1 MKIYDYGKTKN
12 CLICGNIDGN
22 FDRFIKTVIG
32 SLRNLKSYVVETHPK
47 EIERQER
54 LAKKREEE
62 NRNGIGGLF
71 GGPAVPHY
79 APRPSRLKKM
89 PKMMNCGYNLTE
101 TVIIVDG
108 CNGFGE
114 RDLKYYHDKLE
125 MFNKVLADNNTHV
138 LFVRGNDDPKY
149 FEDALI
155 DLSNIK
161 TIQDYSV
168 IKLSK
173 FNCLCIGGCVSLDRT
188 WRMEQEKRIGRKMYW
203 ENERM
208 NYNEEDI
215 DKIIKDYN
223 IACVVTSSCPSF
235 AFPGM
240 NSFKYSTWA
249 SKDKNI
255 IKDMTEERMAMDK
268 IYNKIV
274 ENNKKPYIWTY
285 SRYKSSNQNMINDIL
300 FQSLNPFQFLHF
312 NETASSFFK
321 VDFSKMLK
329 ENEYVADSFD
339 KKMKTHAFTYND
351 PFADEDIGEPME
363 GEEMIDE
370 ANNPEAEGNEADRD
384 FIDEILAEEDRDG
397 HAGTAVEQ
405 VRADNV
411 WQALDAPIEW
421 NPGRYAI
428 YDDGT
433 MRRATADAVV
443 VDHDSVI
450 NPTAETV
457 RGIRDELDRLTAE
470 LASRYVVNNNEN
482 MAYAAPA
489 DVRAPVV
496 GNATATIT
504 TTDDGEGR
512 G

>member
-1 MKIYDYGKTKN
+1 MKVYDYGKTKN

-22 FDRFIKTVIG
+22 FDRFIKTVVG
-32 SLRNLKSYVVETHPK
+32 SLRNLKSYAVETHPK

-62 NRNGIGGLF
+62 SRNGIGGLF
-71 GGPAVPHY
+71 GAPAAPHY
-79 APRPSRLKKM
+79 APRRSSPKKM
-89 PKMMNCGYNLTE
+89 PKMMNCGYNLTD

-155 DLSNIK
+155 DFSNIK

-208 NYNEEDI
+208 NYNEADI
-215 DKIIKDYN
+215 DNILKDYN
-223 IACVVTSSCPSF
+223 IACVVTTTCPSF

-240 NSFKYSTWA
+240 NAYKHSVWA
-249 SKDKNI
+249 SKDKAI
-255 IKDMTEERMAMDK
+255 INDMTEERVVMDK
-268 IYNKIV
+268 LYNKLV

-285 SRYKSSNQNMINDIL
+285 SRFKNNNQNMINDIL
-300 FQSLNPFQFLHF
+300 FQSLNPFQFFHF
-312 NETASSFFK
+312 NDTASSFFK
-321 VDFSKMLK
+321 VDFSKILK
-329 ENEYVADSFD
+329 ENEYVADSLD
-339 KKMKTHAFTYND
+339 KRVNARAFTYND
-351 PFADEDIGEPME
+351 PFVDDIDEPME
-363 GEEMIDE
+363 DEEMIE
-370 ANNPEAEGNEADRD
+370 EGNTEDGDVAERD
-384 FIDEILAEEDRDG
+384 FIDEMLAEEDRDD
-397 HAGTAVEQ
+397 HAGMAVEQ

-411 WQALDAPIEW
+411 WHAMDAPIAW

-457 RGIRDELDRLTAE
+457 GEIPRDIREALNRATAE
-470 LASRYVVNNNEN
+470 LASRYV
-482 MAYAAPA
+482 A
-489 DVRAPVV
+489 
-496 GNATATIT
+496 T
-504 TTDDGEGR
+504 TTDDGEGH

>member
-1 MKIYDYGKTKN
+1 MKVYDYGKTKN

-22 FDRFIKTVIG
+22 FDRFIKTVVG

-54 LAKKREEE
+54 LARKREEDSH
-62 NRNGIGGLF
+62 NGAGGIF
-71 GGPAVPHY
+71 GGQAAPHY
-79 APRPSRLKKM
+79 APRPTRLKKM
-89 PKMMNCGYNLTE
+89 PKMIDCGYNLTGA
-101 TVIIVDG
+101 VIIVDG

-173 FNCLCIGGCVSLDRT
+173 FNCLCIGGFVSLDRT

-208 NYNEEDI
+208 QYNEEDI
-215 DKIIKDYN
+215 DKILKEYN
-223 IACVVTSSCPSF
+223 IACVVTASCPSF
-235 AFPGM
+235 AYPGM

-249 SKDKNI
+249 SNDKTV
-255 IKDMTEERMAMDK
+255 IKDITEERMFMDK

-274 ENNKKPYIWTY
+274 ENNKKPYIWAY
-285 SRYKSSNQNMINDIL
+285 SRFKNSNQNMINDIL
-300 FQSLNPFQFLHF
+300 FQSLNSFQFFHF
-312 NETASSFFK
+312 NNAASSFFK
-321 VDFSKMLK
+321 IDFSKMLK
-329 ENEYVADSFD
+329 ENEYVADSFE
-339 KKMKTHAFTYND
+339 KKITAHAFTYND
-351 PFADEDIGEPME
+351 PFADEDIGDAME
-363 GEEMIDE
+363 DEEMIDE
-370 ANNPEAEGNEADRD
+370 ENIPEEDGNNEAERD
-384 FIDEILAEEDRDG
+384 FIGEMLAAEEDN
-397 HAGTAVEQ
+397 
-405 VRADNV
+405 NV
-411 WQALDAPIEW
+411 PIAW

-433 MRRATADAVV
+433 MRRAANAAVIDHDEIFRPNEEAVRGMREEIDRFTAEMIASTTITADNPATLRGAVA
-443 VDHDSVI
+443 DA
-450 NPTAETV
+450 T
-457 RGIRDELDRLTAE
+457 RGA
-470 LASRYVVNNNEN
+470 
-482 MAYAAPA
+482 MA
-489 DVRAPVV
+489 
-496 GNATATIT
+496 
-504 TTDDGEGR
+504 TDDGEGH

>member
-1 MKIYDYGKTKN
+1 MKVYDYGKTKN

-22 FDRFIKTVIG
+22 FDRFIKTVVG

-62 NRNGIGGLF
+62 RRNGIGGLF
-71 GGPAVPHY
+71 GAPAAPHY
-79 APRPSRLKKM
+79 APRRSSPKKM
-89 PKMMNCGYNLTE
+89 PKMMNCGYNLTD

-155 DLSNIK
+155 DFSNIK

-208 NYNEEDI
+208 NYNEADI
-215 DKIIKDYN
+215 DNILKDYN

-235 AFPGM
+235 AYPGM

-249 SKDKNI
+249 SKDKTV
-255 IKDMTEERMAMDK
+255 IKDITEERMIMDK

-285 SRYKSSNQNMINDIL
+285 SRFENSNQNMINDIL
-300 FQSLNPFQFLHF
+300 FQSLNPFQFFHF
-312 NETASSFFK
+312 NDTASSFFK
-321 VDFSKMLK
+321 VDFSKILK
-329 ENEYVADSFD
+329 ENEYVADSLD
-339 KKMKTHAFTYND
+339 KRVNARAFTYND
-351 PFADEDIGEPME
+351 PFVDDIDEPME
-363 GEEMIDE
+363 DEEMIE
-370 ANNPEAEGNEADRD
+370 EGNTEDGDVAERD
-384 FIDEILAEEDRDG
+384 FIDEMLAEEDRDD
-397 HAGTAVEQ
+397 HAGMAVEQ

-411 WQALDAPIEW
+411 WHAMDAPIAW

-457 RGIRDELDRLTAE
+457 GEIPRDIREALNRATAE
-470 LASRYVVNNNEN
+470 LASRYV
-482 MAYAAPA
+482 A
-489 DVRAPVV
+489 
-496 GNATATIT
+496 T
-504 TTDDGEGR
+504 TTDDGEGH

>member
-1 MKIYDYGKTKN
+1 MKVYDYGKTKN

-22 FDRFIKTVIG
+22 FDRFIKTVVG

-54 LAKKREEE
+54 LARKREEE
-62 NRNGIGGLF
+62 SHNGGGGIF
-71 GGPAVPHY
+71 GGPAPHY
-79 APRPSRLKKM
+79 APRPTRLKKM
-89 PKMMNCGYNLTE
+89 PKMMNCGYNLTD

-208 NYNEEDI
+208 QYNEEDI
-215 DKIIKDYN
+215 DNILKDYN

-235 AFPGM
+235 AYPGM

-249 SKDKNI
+249 SKDKTV
-255 IKDMTEERMAMDK
+255 IKDITEERMIMDK

-285 SRYKSSNQNMINDIL
+285 SRFKNSNQNMINDIL
-300 FQSLNPFQFLHF
+300 FQSLNPFQFFHF
-312 NETASSFFK
+312 NDTASSFFK

-329 ENEYVADSFD
+329 ENEYVADSFE
-339 KKMKTHAFTYND
+339 KKMKAHAFTYND

-363 GEEMIDE
+363 DEEMIDE
-370 ANNPEAEGNEADRD
+370 ENIPEAEGDEADRD
-384 FIDEILAEEDRDG
+384 FIDEILAEEDNNGRDNG
-397 HAGTAVEQ
+397 EGVAAG
-405 VRADNV
+405 DGI
-411 WQALDAPIEW
+411 WQALDAPIPW

-433 MRRATADAVV
+433 MRRANNNVV
-443 VDHDSVI
+443 IDHDEVI
-450 NPTAETV
+450 RPNEETV
-457 RGIRDELDRLTAE
+457 RGMRDELDRLTAE
-470 LASRYVVNNNEN
+470 LASTITVNNDN
-482 MAYAAPA
+482 MIYYDPA
-489 DVRAPVV
+489 TLRGAVAE
-496 GNATATIT
+496 ATRGAMA
-504 TTDDGEGR
+504 TDDGEGH

>member
-1 MKIYDYGKTKN
+1 
-12 CLICGNIDGN
+12 
-22 FDRFIKTVIG
+22 
-32 SLRNLKSYVVETHPK
+32 
-47 EIERQER
+47 
-54 LAKKREEE
+54 
-62 NRNGIGGLF
+62 
-71 GGPAVPHY
+71 
-79 APRPSRLKKM
+79 
-89 PKMMNCGYNLTE
+89 MNCGYNLTD

-155 DLSNIK
+155 DFSNIK

-208 NYNEEDI
+208 NYNEADI
-215 DKIIKDYN
+215 DNILKDYN

-235 AFPGM
+235 AYPGM

-249 SKDKNI
+249 SKDKTV
-255 IKDMTEERMAMDK
+255 IKDITEERMIMDK

-285 SRYKSSNQNMINDIL
+285 SRFENSNQNMINDIL
-300 FQSLNPFQFLHF
+300 FQSLNPFQFFHF
-312 NETASSFFK
+312 NDTASSFFK
-321 VDFSKMLK
+321 VDFSKILK
-329 ENEYVADSFD
+329 ENEYVADSLD
-339 KKMKTHAFTYND
+339 KRVNARAFTYND
-351 PFADEDIGEPME
+351 PFVDDIDEPME
-363 GEEMIDE
+363 DEEMIE
-370 ANNPEAEGNEADRD
+370 EGNTEDGDVADRD
-384 FIDEILAEEDRDG
+384 FIDEMLAEEDRDD
-397 HAGTAVEQ
+397 HAGMAVEQ

-411 WQALDAPIEW
+411 WHAMDAPIAW

-457 RGIRDELDRLTAE
+457 GEIPRDIREALNRATAE
-470 LASRYVVNNNEN
+470 LASRYV
-482 MAYAAPA
+482 A
-489 DVRAPVV
+489 
-496 GNATATIT
+496 T
-504 TTDDGEGR
+504 TTDDGEGH

>member
-1 MKIYDYGKTKN
+1 MKVYDYGKTKN

-22 FDRFIKTVIG
+22 FDRFIKTVVG
-32 SLRNLKSYVVETHPK
+32 SLRNLKSYAVETHPK

-62 NRNGIGGLF
+62 SRNGIGGLF
-71 GGPAVPHY
+71 GAPAAPHY
-79 APRPSRLKKM
+79 APRRSSPKKM
-89 PKMMNCGYNLTE
+89 PKMMNCGYNLTD

-155 DLSNIK
+155 DFSNIK

-208 NYNEEDI
+208 NYNEADI
-215 DKIIKDYN
+215 DNILKDYN

-235 AFPGM
+235 AYPGM

-249 SKDKNI
+249 SKDKTV
-255 IKDMTEERMAMDK
+255 IKDITEERMIMDK

-285 SRYKSSNQNMINDIL
+285 SRFENSNQNMINDIL
-300 FQSLNPFQFLHF
+300 FQSLNPFQFFHF
-312 NETASSFFK
+312 NDTASSFFK
-321 VDFSKMLK
+321 VDFSKILK
-329 ENEYVADSFD
+329 ENEYVADLLD
-339 KKMKTHAFTYND
+339 KRVNARAFTYND
-351 PFADEDIGEPME
+351 PFVDDIDEPME
-363 GEEMIDE
+363 DEEMIE
-370 ANNPEAEGNEADRD
+370 EGNTEDGDVAERD
-384 FIDEILAEEDRDG
+384 FIDEMLAEEDRDD
-397 HAGTAVEQ
+397 HAGMAVEQ

-411 WQALDAPIEW
+411 WHAMDAPIAW

-457 RGIRDELDRLTAE
+457 GEIPRDIREALNRATAE
-470 LASRYVVNNNEN
+470 LASRYV
-482 MAYAAPA
+482 A
-489 DVRAPVV
+489 
-496 GNATATIT
+496 T
-504 TTDDGEGR
+504 TTDDREGH

>member
-1 MKIYDYGKTKN
+1 MKVYDYGKTKN

-22 FDRFIKTVIG
+22 FDRFIKTVVG
-32 SLRNLKSYVVETHPK
+32 SLRNLKSYAVETHPK

-62 NRNGIGGLF
+62 SRNGIGGLF
-71 GGPAVPHY
+71 GAPAAPHY
-79 APRPSRLKKM
+79 APRRSSPKKM
-89 PKMMNCGYNLTE
+89 PKMMNCGYNLTD

-155 DLSNIK
+155 DFSNIK

-208 NYNEEDI
+208 NYNEADI
-215 DKIIKDYN
+215 DNILKDYN

-235 AFPGM
+235 AYPGM

-249 SKDKNI
+249 SKDKTV
-255 IKDMTEERMAMDK
+255 IKDITEERMIMDK

-285 SRYKSSNQNMINDIL
+285 SRFENSNQNMINDIL
-300 FQSLNPFQFLHF
+300 FQSLNPFQFFHF
-312 NETASSFFK
+312 NDTASSFFK
-321 VDFSKMLK
+321 VDFSKILK
-329 ENEYVADSFD
+329 ENEYVADSLD
-339 KKMKTHAFTYND
+339 KRVNARAFTYND
-351 PFADEDIGEPME
+351 PFVDDIDEPME
-363 GEEMIDE
+363 DEEMIE
-370 ANNPEAEGNEADRD
+370 EGNTEDGDVAERD
-384 FIDEILAEEDRDG
+384 FIDEMLAEEDRDD
-397 HAGTAVEQ
+397 HAGMAVEQ

-411 WQALDAPIEW
+411 WHAMDAPIAW

-457 RGIRDELDRLTAE
+457 GEIPRDIREALNRATAE
-470 LASRYVVNNNEN
+470 LASRYV
-482 MAYAAPA
+482 A
-489 DVRAPVV
+489 
-496 GNATATIT
+496 T
-504 TTDDGEGR
+504 TTDDGEGH

>member
-1 MKIYDYGKTKN
+1 MKVYDYGKTKN

-22 FDRFIKTVIG
+22 FDRFIKTVVG

-54 LAKKREEE
+54 LARKREEE
-62 NRNGIGGLF
+62 SNNGRVGIF
-71 GGPAVPHY
+71 GGPHY
-79 APRPSRLKKM
+79 TPRPTRLKKM
-89 PKMMNCGYNLTE
+89 PKMTNCGYNLTD

-168 IKLSK
+168 IKLNK

-208 NYNEEDI
+208 QYNEEDI
-215 DKIIKDYN
+215 DKILKEYN
-223 IACVVTSSCPSF
+223 IACVVTASCPSF
-235 AFPGM
+235 AYPGM
-240 NSFKYSTWA
+240 NSFKHSTWA
-249 SKDKNI
+249 SKDKTV
-255 IKDMTEERMAMDK
+255 IKDITEERMIMDK

-274 ENNKKPYIWTY
+274 ENNKKPYIWAY
-285 SRYKSSNQNMINDIL
+285 SRFKNSNQNMINDIL
-300 FQSLNPFQFLHF
+300 FQSLNSFQFFHF
-312 NETASSFFK
+312 NVTASSFFK

-329 ENEYVADSFD
+329 ENEYVADSFE
-339 KKMKTHAFTYND
+339 KKMKAHAFTYND
-351 PFADEDIGEPME
+351 PFADEDIGEPMDD
-363 GEEMIDE
+363 EEMIDE
-370 ANNPEAEGNEADRD
+370 ENIPEAEGDEAERD
-384 FIDEILAEEDRDG
+384 FIDEMLAEEDNNRRD
-397 HAGTAVEQ
+397 AGENIGVG
-405 VRADNV
+405 DGM
-411 WQALDAPIEW
+411 WQAMDAPIAW

-433 MRRATADAVV
+433 MRRATNAAVI
-443 VDHDSVI
+443 DHDEVLLP
-450 NPTAETV
+450 NEETV
-457 RGIRDELDRLTAE
+457 RGMRDELDRLTAE
-470 LASRYVVNNNEN
+470 LANTITVNNTNN
-482 MAYAAPA
+482 MIYYDQATPRRAVA
-489 DVRAPVV
+489 D
-496 GNATATIT
+496 ATRGAMA
-504 TTDDGEGR
+504 TDDGEGH

>member
-1 MKIYDYGKTKN
+1 MKIYDYGKIKS

-22 FDRFIKTVIG
+22 FDRFIKTVVG

-54 LAKKREEE
+54 LARKREEE
-62 NRNGIGGLF
+62 SHNGGGGIF
-71 GGPAVPHY
+71 GGPAPHY
-79 APRPSRLKKM
+79 APRPTRLKK
-89 PKMMNCGYNLTE
+89 PKMMNCGYNLTD

-125 MFNKVLADNNTHV
+125 MFNNVLADNNTHV

-188 WRMEQEKRIGRKMYW
+188 WRMEQEKRVGRKMYW

-208 NYNEEDI
+208 QYNEEDI
-215 DKIIKDYN
+215 DKILKEYN
-223 IACVVTSSCPSF
+223 IACVVTASCPSF
-235 AFPGM
+235 AYPGM

-249 SKDKNI
+249 SKDKTV
-255 IKDMTEERMAMDK
+255 IKDITEERMIMDK

-285 SRYKSSNQNMINDIL
+285 SRFKNSNQNMINDIL
-300 FQSLNPFQFLHF
+300 FQSLNPFQFFHF
-312 NETASSFFK
+312 NDTASSFFK
-321 VDFSKMLK
+321 IDFSKMLK
-329 ENEYVADSFD
+329 ENEYVADSFE
-339 KKMKTHAFTYND
+339 KKMKAHVFTYND

-363 GEEMIDE
+363 DEEMIDE
-370 ANNPEAEGNEADRD
+370 ENIPEAEGDEADRD
-384 FIDEILAEEDRDG
+384 FIDEMLAEEDNNGRDNG
-397 HAGTAVEQ
+397 EGVAAG
-405 VRADNV
+405 DGI
-411 WQALDAPIEW
+411 WQALDAPIPW

-433 MRRATADAVV
+433 VRRATNAAVI
-443 VDHDSVI
+443 DHDNVI
-450 NPTAETV
+450 RPNEETV
-457 RGIRDELDRLTAE
+457 RGMRDELDRLTAE
-470 LASRYVVNNNEN
+470 
-482 MAYAAPA
+482 MI
-489 DVRAPVV
+489 
-496 GNATATIT
+496 GGTTIT
-504 TTDDGEGR
+504 ANNTNDMIYYDPTALRGAIATDNGEGH